1 MWQVGFVSDVALAEV
16 EGLTP
21 DLRDRFERLRSRI
34 ETVGLERLH
43 EPHAKHVEGKLWE
56 LRMSGR
62 DGIARSLYVAQV
74 GQRVVILRTF
84 VKKTQKLPRRE
95 IATALARLEATTK
108 S

>member
-21 DLRDRFERLRSRI
+21 DLRDRFERLQSRI
-34 ETVGLERLH
+34 ETVGLERLR

-56 LRMSGR
+56 LRMFGR

-84 VKKTQKLPRRE
+84 VKKTQSCRDERSQRRWHDWK
-95 IATALARLEATTK
+95 RR
-108 S
+108 

>member
-1 MWQVGFVSDVALAEV
+1 MALAEV

-34 ETVGLERLH
+34 ETVGLERLR

-62 DGIARSLYVAQV
+62 DGIARSLYVVQV

-95 IATALARLEATTK
+95 IATALARLEAAMK